1 MLGNQSKLEI
11 RTASWTSIP
20 LYLLD
25 RTLEGRVRVPI
36 LPYPRKEEEE
46 QIVELPVEQLL
57 EASWNPNQMDRPM
70 QA

>member
-11 RTASWTSIP
+11 RTASRTSIP